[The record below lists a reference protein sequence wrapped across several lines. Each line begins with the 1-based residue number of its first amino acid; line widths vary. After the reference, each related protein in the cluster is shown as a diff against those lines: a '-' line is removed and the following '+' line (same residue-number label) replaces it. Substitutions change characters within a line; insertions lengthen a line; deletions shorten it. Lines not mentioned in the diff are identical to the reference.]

1 MSRRS
6 TALAQ
11 AAGEATDAPVLPA
24 APALHLGDR
33 CRWPR
38 DSRRETAMCQAAGE
52 PNPVRW
58 HAAVTNPGCEVM
70 VRDAMARRGVDTVL
84 PMLRFW
90 RVQNRKRIVAERP
103 LMARVV
109 LFGLDPSTQNVAGI
123 YGLER
128 IVRGASDR
136 WAVLDQGEVQ
146 DLRLRILR
154 GEFDATLRVSH
165 PYIEVPPLIRHL
177 VAIGALPYS
186 ATCTHSAA
194 KRLGLK
200 FKEVA

>member
-6 TALAQ
+6 IALAQ

-24 APALHLGDR
+24 TPALRLGDR

-38 DSRRETAMCQAAGE
+38 DSRRETAMAQAAGE

-90 RVQNRKRIVAERP
+90 RVRNRKRIIAERP
-103 LMARVV
+103 LMARILV
-109 LFGLDPSTQNVAGI
+109 FGLDRSTQHIAGI

-136 WAVLDQGEVQ
+136 WAVLAQGEVE

-154 GEFDATLRVSH
+154 GEFDATLRQTD
-165 PYIEVPPLIRHL
+165 PQMEVPPLIRHL
-177 VAIGALPYS
+177 VSIGALPYS
-186 ATCTHSAA
+186 ATCTHKAA
-194 KRLGLK
+194 RNLGLK
-200 FKEVA
+200 FKDVA

>member
-6 TALAQ
+6 IALAQ

-24 APALHLGDR
+24 APMLSLGER

-38 DSRRETAMCQAAGE
+38 DTRRATAMAQAAGE

-58 HAAVTNPGCEVM
+58 HVAVTNPGCELT

-90 RVQNRKRIVAERP
+90 RVRNRKRIIAERP
-103 LMARVV
+103 LMARIVV
-109 LFGLDPSTQNVAGI
+109 FGLDPSTQHIAGI

-128 IVRGASDR
+128 VVRGASDR

-154 GEFDATLRVSH
+154 GEFDATLRQTD
-165 PYIEVPPLIRHL
+165 PQLEVPPLIRHL
-177 VAIGALPYS
+177 VKIDALPYS
-186 ATCTHSAA
+186 ATCTHKAA
-194 KRLGLK
+194 RNLGLK
-200 FKEVA
+200 FKDVA